1 MTKQQYEQLKQAA
14 RRDAENNEFGI
25 GFARSGDY
33 VVVYS
38 TYNGYDAS
46 NSPIISRHS
55 EFYRFVSACRKLA
68 QVNPDTAE
76 QQLAD
81 CRAFL
86 ETYKK

>member
-1 MTKQQYEQLKQAA
+1 MTKQQYKQLKQAA
-14 RRDAENNEFGI
+14 RRNAENDEFGI
-25 GFARSGDY
+25 GFTRSGDY

-38 TYNGYDAS
+38 TYSGYDAS

-68 QVNPDTAE
+68 QVNPDTAK

-81 CRAFL
+81 CRTFL

>member
-14 RRDAENNEFGI
+14 RRNAGMDEFGI
-25 GFARSGDY
+25 GFARAGDY

>member
-1 MTKQQYEQLKQAA
+1 MTKKQYEQLKQAA
-14 RRDAENNEFGI
+14 RRDAGMDEFGI

-38 TYNGYDAS
+38 TYSGYDAS
-46 NSPIISRHS
+46 NSPIISRRS
-55 EFYRFVSACRKLA
+55 DFYQYVSSCRKLA
-68 QVNPDTAE
+68 QIDPNMAA

-86 ETYKK
+86 EAYKK

>member
-1 MTKQQYEQLKQAA
+1 MTKQHYEQLKQAA

-25 GFARSGDY
+25 GFARTGDY

-38 TYNGYDAS
+38 TYSGYDAS
-46 NSPIISRHS
+46 NNPIILRNSD
-55 EFYRFVSACRKLA
+55 FYQYVSACRKLA
-68 QVNPDTAE
+68 QVNPDIAA

>member
-1 MTKQQYEQLKQAA
+1 MTKQQYKQLRQAA
-14 RRDAENNEFGI
+14 RRDAGTDEFGI
-25 GFARSGDY
+25 GFARNGDY

-38 TYNGYDAS
+38 NYSGYDAS
-46 NSPIISRHS
+46 NSPIIRRNSD
-55 EFYRFVSACRKLA
+55 FYRFVSACRKLA
-68 QVNPDTAE
+68 QIDPDTAA